1 VRLTAAADEFEHWY
15 IYISNNDIYGIYHL
29 VYIYTIDIYPFG
41 PFNGSHPVKSSPCIP
56 PGNRH
61 PTKGRCGDPSTPPP
75 AAAPCPRQTRPCH
88 GGRCLGRAF
97 NPVKTGENWKMIQKF
112 WDILGTKKYI
122 YIYKSSVYLQSN
134 KMSQLKYQIFLGPWI
149 QQSDQNNAL
158 PKIIE
163 TPGV

>member
-1 VRLTAAADEFEHWY
+1 
-15 IYISNNDIYGIYHL
+15 
-29 VYIYTIDIYPFG
+29 
-41 PFNGSHPVKSSPCIP
+41 
-56 PGNRH
+56 
-61 PTKGRCGDPSTPPP
+61 
-75 AAAPCPRQTRPCH
+75 
-88 GGRCLGRAF
+88 LGRAF

-112 WDILGTKKYI
+112 WDILGTKKKI